1 MLPHEQLAIVLLG
14 LVFGSFLN
22 VIIYRVPRDKSII
35 YPGSS
40 CPLCS
45 QKIPL
50 YRNIPILSFILQLG
64 RCAQCKGHIS
74 FRYPLVEAL
83 SALLWVGS
91 FYKFSS
97 VDIIFSI
104 WISSCV
110 LSIIFI
116 DFDKFII
123 PLQLIFVGLVVLP
136 AQYFFS
142 ENYEI
147 STTILGLVVGVGYL
161 GLIFIL
167 TSTLTGKQTLG
178 YGDLFLIALLGSW
191 LGPTQ
196 ILAVIFFAAIAA
208 LAGWGIIGIISGNFD
223 RNRRLPFGSFLG
235 IVALIYHFFQ
245 PAILPILELNNY

>member
-1 MLPHEQLAIVLLG
+1 
-14 LVFGSFLN
+14 
-22 VIIYRVPRDKSII
+22 
-35 YPGSS
+35 
-40 CPLCS
+40 
-45 QKIPL
+45 
-50 YRNIPILSFILQLG
+50 
-64 RCAQCKGHIS
+64 
-74 FRYPLVEAL
+74 
-83 SALLWVGS
+83 
-91 FYKFSS
+91 
-97 VDIIFSI
+97 SI

-123 PLQLIFVGLVVLP
+123 PLQLIFVGLVVIP

-196 ILAVIFFAAIAA
+196 ILAVIFFAAITT

-235 IVALIYHFFQ
+235 IVALIYHYFQ